1 MAKLI
6 DGAWE
11 SFLLN
16 MNPLLLKD
24 FQEGRAGLGAL
35 RTAIE
40 EQLTLVQ
47 SNTSLT
53 CSGCKFE
60 FEMPDEARCEQCI
73 RAPAFRDCYSSIEQ
87 YEEFNNFERSFN
99 YGKIFQIL

>member
-35 RTAIE
+35 KTAVE
-40 EQLTLVQ
+40 EQPTLVQ

-60 FEMPDEARCEQCI
+60 FEMTDEARCEQCI
-73 RAPAFRDCYSSIEQ
+73 QALAFCDCYSRIEQ
-87 YEEFNNFERSFN
+87 CEESNDFERSFN

>member
-1 MAKLI
+1 MLRII
-6 DGAWE
+6 DGDWN
-11 SFLLN
+11 SFLSH
-16 MNPLLLKD
+16 MSPLLLSD
-24 FQEGRAGLGAL
+24 FQENRAGLGTL
-35 RTAIE
+35 KTAVE
-40 EQLTLVQ
+40 EQPTLVQ

-60 FEMPDEARCEQCI
+60 FEMTDEARCEQCI

>member
-1 MAKLI
+1 MPRII
-6 DGAWE
+6 DGDW
-11 SFLLN
+11 SNFLLN
-16 MNPLLLKD
+16 MNPLLLRD

-35 RTAIE
+35 RTAVE
-40 EQLTLVQ
+40 EQPTLVQ
-47 SNTSLT
+47 SSDSLT

-60 FEMPDEARCEQCI
+60 FEMTDEARCEQCI
-73 RAPAFRDCYSSIEQ
+73 RAPAFRDYYSSIEQ

>member
-1 MAKLI
+1 MPRII

-24 FQEGRAGLGAL
+24 FQEGRAGLGTLKSAV
-35 RTAIE
+35 E
-40 EQLTLVQ
+40 EQPTLVQ

-60 FEMPDEARCEQCI
+60 FEMTDEARCAYGLQHSVIAI
-73 RAPAFRDCYSSIEQ
+73 RV
-87 YEEFNNFERSFN
+87 
-99 YGKIFQIL
+99 

>member
-1 MAKLI
+1 MPRII
-6 DGAWE
+6 DGDW
-11 SFLLN
+11 SNFLLN
-16 MNPLLLKD
+16 MNPLLLRD
-24 FQEGRAGLGAL
+24 FQEGSAGFRAL
-35 RTAIE
+35 RTAVE
-40 EQLTLVQ
+40 EQPTLVQ

-60 FEMPDEARCEQCI
+60 FEMTDEARCEQCI
-73 RAPAFRDCYSSIEQ
+73 RAPAFRDCHSSIEQ